1 MLIQVLNFFYINPF
15 PSACIKQFQ
24 IYFGS
29 VRLGTGEQIFNE
41 TSSKAV
47 NETDNATHQ
56 PKEGIIHSS

>member
-1 MLIQVLNFFYINPF
+1 
-15 PSACIKQFQ
+15 
-24 IYFGS
+24 